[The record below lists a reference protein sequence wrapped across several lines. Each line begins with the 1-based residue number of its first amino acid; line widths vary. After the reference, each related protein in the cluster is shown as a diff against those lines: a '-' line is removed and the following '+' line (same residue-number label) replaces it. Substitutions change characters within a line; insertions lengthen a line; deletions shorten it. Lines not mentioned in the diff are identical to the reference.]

1 MNLDLVFIPRL
12 PITIISWRHLLLF
25 SFYIHLGVAPF
36 SHHLYSCWVI
46 NWKWKGTN
54 AICQSTLLEKQIT
67 GTSFIAIGT
76 GKISI
81 RSYNNQQMTIKFY
94 MTLHC
99 VRRLH
104 QSGAQLENCLI
115 FVQPPLLHSL
125 KYGTESIEKS
135 SRFRRCRRCR
145 YGDMGHGRS
154 GRRLARR
161 SAVLLPRHGSHSR
174 RFPVPASGD
183 LSVRHHFWSGK
194 LFWYLLDQ

>member
-1 MNLDLVFIPRL
+1 MTTLVVVFFLYTFGSRPLFPSSLFLLGDKLKMKRDE
-12 PITIISWRHLLLF
+12 RHLPVDAF
-25 SFYIHLGVAPF
+25 GKANNGHK
-36 SHHLYSCWVI
+36 LYSDWY
-46 NWKWKGTN
+46 
-54 AICQSTLLEKQIT
+54 
-67 GTSFIAIGT
+67 

-183 LSVRHHFWSGK
+183 LSLRHHF
-194 LFWYLLDQ
+194 